1 MSKKK
6 KTPIAGEIKIILLGE
21 SGVGKTNLINILM
34 GLPFNDNEKTSASS
48 SYSEKKVTINN
59 KLYKLNLWD
68 TIGQETFRQLT
79 KIFYK
84 DSKIVIFVFDIT
96 SKPSFDELQNYWV
109 KDVKDQIGDDGIVK
123 GVIAN
128 KIDLFLEEK
137 VTTEQGEEYANSIGA
152 KFLSISAKTD
162 GSKKFE
168 NFLMS
173 LIEEYI
179 KIKGDIVDDPSKI
192 NLENG
197 GTTKKKCCS

>member
-6 KTPIAGEIKIILLGE
+6 VQLAGEIKIILLGE

-34 GLPFNDNEKTSASS
+34 GIPFNDNEKSSASN

-68 TIGQETFRQLT
+68 TIGQEKFRQLT

-96 SKPSFDELQNYWV
+96 SKESFDELQNYWV
-109 KDVKDQIGDDGIVK
+109 RDVKEQIGDDGIVK

-128 KIDLFLEEK
+128 KMDLFL
-137 VTTEQGEEYANSIGA
+137 Y
-152 KFLSISAKTD
+152 LH
-162 GSKKFE
+162 
-168 NFLMS
+168 
-173 LIEEYI
+173 LIL
-179 KIKGDIVDDPSKI
+179 DF
-192 NLENG
+192 
-197 GTTKKKCCS
+197 

>member
-6 KTPIAGEIKIILLGE
+6 VQLAGEIKIILLGE

-34 GLPFNDNEKTSASS
+34 GIPFNDNEKSSASN

-68 TIGQETFRQLT
+68 TIGQEKFRQLT

-96 SKPSFDELQNYWV
+96 SKESFDELQNYWV
-109 KDVKDQIGDDGIVK
+109 RDVKEQIGDDGIVK

-128 KIDLFLEEK
+128 KMDLFLNEQI
-137 VTTEQGEEYANSIGA
+137 TSEQGEEYAKSIGA
-152 KFLSISAKTD
+152 KFLSISAKTE
-162 GSKKFE
+162 GPKKFE
-168 NFLMS
+168 TFLMS
-173 LIEEYI
+173 LLEEYI
-179 KIKGDIVDDPSKI
+179 KTKGDIVGDPKKI

-197 GTTKKKCCS
+197 GGAKKKCC

>member
-6 KTPIAGEIKIILLGE
+6 VQLAGEIKIILLGE

-34 GLPFNDNEKTSASS
+34 GIPFNDNEKSSASN

-68 TIGQETFRQLT
+68 TIGQEKFRQLT

-96 SKPSFDELQNYWV
+96 SKESFDELQNYWV
-109 KDVKDQIGDDGIVK
+109 KDVKEQIGDDGIVK

-128 KIDLFLEEK
+128 KMDLFLNEQI
-137 VTTEQGEEYANSIGA
+137 TSEQGEEYAKSIGA
-152 KFLSISAKTD
+152 KFLSISAKTE
-162 GSKKFE
+162 GPKKFE
-168 NFLMS
+168 TFLMS
-173 LIEEYI
+173 LLEEYI
-179 KIKGDIVDDPSKI
+179 KTKGDIVDDPKKI

-197 GTTKKKCCS
+197 GATKKKCC

>member
-6 KTPIAGEIKIILLGE
+6 VQPASEIKIILLGE
-21 SGVGKTNLINILM
+21 SGVVKTNLINILM
-34 GLPFNDNEKTSASS
+34 GLPFNENEITSTSN
-48 SYSEKKVTINN
+48 SYMEKKVTINK

-68 TIGQETFRQLT
+68 TIGQEKYRQLT

-96 SKPSFDELQNYWV
+96 SKRSFDELQKYWV
-109 KDVKDQIGDDGIVK
+109 KDVKEQIGDDSIVK

-128 KIDLFLEEK
+128 KIDLFIDEQ
-137 VTTEQGEEYANSIGA
+137 VTTEKGEEYAKSIDA

-162 GSKKFE
+162 GPKKFE

-173 LIEEYI
+173 LVEEYI
-179 KIKGDIVDDPSKI
+179 NIKGDIVDDPNKI
-192 NLENG
+192 NLEDG
-197 GTTKKKCCS
+197 GETKKKCC

>member
-1 MSKKK
+1 MSKKR
-6 KTPIAGEIKIILLGE
+6 AQQASEIKIILLGE

-34 GLPFNDNEKTSASS
+34 GHPFNDNEITSTSN

-68 TIGQETFRQLT
+68 TIGQEKFRQLT

-96 SKPSFDELQNYWV
+96 NKQSFDELQNYWV
-109 KDVKDQIGDDGIVK
+109 KDVKEQIGDDGIVI

-137 VTTEQGEEYANSIGA
+137 VSIEQGEEYAKSIGA
-152 KFLSISAKTD
+152 KFLSISAKTE

-168 NFLMS
+168 TFLMS
-173 LIEEYI
+173 LVEEYI
-179 KIKGDIVDDPSKI
+179 KSKGDIVKDPKKI
-192 NLENG
+192 NLEDG
-197 GTTKKKCCS
+197 DAPTKKKCC

>member
-6 KTPIAGEIKIILLGE
+6 VQLAGEIKIILLGE

-34 GLPFNDNEKTSASS
+34 GIPFNDNEKSSASN

-68 TIGQETFRQLT
+68 TIGQEKFRQLT

-96 SKPSFDELQNYWV
+96 SKESFDELQNYWV
-109 KDVKDQIGDDGIVK
+109 RDVKEQIGDDGIVK

-128 KIDLFLEEK
+128 KMDLFLNEQI
-137 VTTEQGEEYANSIGA
+137 TSEQGEEYAKSIGA
-152 KFLSISAKTD
+152 KFLSISAKTE
-162 GSKKFE
+162 GPKKFE

-173 LIEEYI
+173 LLEEYI
-179 KIKGDIVDDPSKI
+179 KTKGDIVDDPNKI
-192 NLENG
+192 NLVNG
-197 GTTKKKCCS
+197 GAAKKKCC

>member
-6 KTPIAGEIKIILLGE
+6 VQPASEIKIILLGE

-34 GLPFNDNEKTSASS
+34 GLPFNENEITSTSN
-48 SYSEKKVTINN
+48 SYMEKKVTINK

-68 TIGQETFRQLT
+68 TIGQEKYRQLT

-96 SKPSFDELQNYWV
+96 SKRSFDELQKYWV
-109 KDVKDQIGDDGIVK
+109 KDVKEQIGDDSIVK

-128 KIDLFLEEK
+128 KIDLFIDEQ
-137 VTTEQGEEYANSIGA
+137 VTTEKGEEYAKSIDA

-162 GSKKFE
+162 GPKKFE

-173 LIEEYI
+173 LVEEYI
-179 KIKGDIVDDPSKI
+179 NIKGDIVDDPNKI
-192 NLENG
+192 NLEDG
-197 GTTKKKCCS
+197 GETKKKCC